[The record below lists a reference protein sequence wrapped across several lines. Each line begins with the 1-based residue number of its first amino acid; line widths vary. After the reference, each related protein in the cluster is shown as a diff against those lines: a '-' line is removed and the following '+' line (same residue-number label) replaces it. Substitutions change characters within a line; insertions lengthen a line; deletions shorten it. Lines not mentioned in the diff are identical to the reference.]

1 MSNRTPTNHPK
12 TFMRLKPQT
21 RPKVEAVARLKRWT
35 LAETADAVFDDYL
48 ARHGIA
54 VGGFA
59 TSQRHH
65 RPNRVSEHSDER
77 AALLAAVR
85 RW

>member
-48 ARHGIA
+48 SRHGIA
-54 VGGFA
+54 VGKKLAGVGAADAGEA
-59 TSQRHH
+59 TARSR
-65 RPNRVSEHSDER
+65 
-77 AALLAAVR
+77 
-85 RW
+85 